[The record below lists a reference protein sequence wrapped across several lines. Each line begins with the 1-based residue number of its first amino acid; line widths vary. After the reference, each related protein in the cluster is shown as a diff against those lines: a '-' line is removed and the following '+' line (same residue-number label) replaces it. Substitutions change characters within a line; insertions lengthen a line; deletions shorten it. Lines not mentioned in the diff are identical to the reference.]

1 MQNTAE
7 NAGLTVSFSPSPS
20 LSLSLRLSRA
30 FQLVAAVVSCI
41 VVVSVCVGVWV
52 CAAAWLCGCAFP
64 QSSHFHPPRW
74 PQFGAVFGRLWT
86 RVPCP
91 SSSPSRRVTHC
102 TRLSVILVQL
112 MLLRLS
118 RHLKLSNQPPR
129 LKKKKKTQQ
138 APPAYFCLFVVSL
151 SIRLGFSGSL
161 RCHLKLNVFPS
172 STVLQCVIP
181 RSCVCVK

>member
-1 MQNTAE
+1 MQNTAQ
-7 NAGLTVSFSPSPS
+7 NAGLTVSFSPAPS

-91 SSSPSRRVTHC
+91 SSSPSPPCDPLYQTIRNLGPADVPTIISPSEIEQPASA
-102 TRLSVILVQL
+102 TQKIKNITSAAGLIL
-112 MLLRLS
+112 
-118 RHLKLSNQPPR
+118 
-129 LKKKKKTQQ
+129 
-138 APPAYFCLFVVSL
+138 FFVFQFD
-151 SIRLGFSGSL
+151 LGF
-161 RCHLKLNVFPS
+161 REVFD
-172 STVLQCVIP
+172 VI
-181 RSCVCVK
+181 